1 MTSYDIYLIAPQLA
15 MAGIGL
21 IVIVFDLFFRRSKLL
36 PVIAFVGLLVP
47 IGLTLIQ
54 LKDLTASDSSGLVI
68 QSSVFHGSLMVDQF
82 SLFFNFLIL
91 IVTGLVILS
100 SNDYLSRMD
109 RNRAEYFGLILL
121 SATGMLV
128 LVGATELI
136 TIYIA
141 LELTTLPLI
150 ALSSMLFTAKSTEAG
165 MKFLVIGALSSAV
178 MLYGMTL
185 IFGFTGSTTLS
196 GISDALA
203 LAHNSDIPFGSYA
216 VLVGM
221 LLLIVG
227 FGFKLSAVPY
237 QMWVPD
243 VYEGAPTPVV
253 TFLSVASKSAAFAL
267 VLRVL
272 CSGFIDLQLEWTI
285 LIACL
290 AAASMTVGNLAA
302 LVQNNIKRL
311 LGYSTIAHA
320 GYILV
325 GIAAIGGNSSSS
337 LFSHMGPS
345 SVLFYLVAYAAAN
358 LTAFFSIIAIGHNI
372 NSDRIDDYG
381 GMFRRSPLIALALVL
396 SLIALIGVPP
406 TGVFMAKIH
415 IFASAVDNHL
425 AWLAVIGVVN
435 SVVSVYY
442 YVRVI
447 RVMFL
452 SQTEYQP
459 KIRMSWAPSIAL
471 ASTSFMTLLIGVL
484 PGFILNIAE
493 DTVKV
498 LPNIGYW

>member
-15 MAGIGL
+15 TAAIALM
-21 IVIVFDLFFRRSKLL
+21 VIIFDLFFKKNKLL
-36 PVIAFVGLLVP
+36 PVIAFVGLSIPTAFCLMQ
-47 IGLTLIQ
+47 LNDLIV
-54 LKDLTASDSSGLVI
+54 SDSSGLVPR
-68 QSSVFHGSLMVDQF
+68 SSVFYGSLMVDQF
-82 SLFFNFLIL
+82 SLFFNFVVL

-100 SNDYLSRMD
+100 SNDYLSRMY
-109 RNRAEYFGLILL
+109 NHRAEYFGLMLL
-121 SATGMLV
+121 SATGMLL

-141 LELTTLPLI
+141 LELTTLPLV
-150 ALSSMLFTAKSTEAG
+150 ALAAMLLTAKSTEAG

-196 GISDALA
+196 GISEALSVSHYA
-203 LAHNSDIPFGSYA
+203 DIPFGSYA

-221 LLLIVG
+221 LLLVVG

-243 VYEGAPTPVV
+243 VYEGAPTPAVA
-253 TFLSVASKSAAFAL
+253 FLSVASKAAAFAL
-267 VLRVL
+267 VLRVV
-272 CSGFIDLQLEWTI
+272 CSGFIEVQLEWTI

-290 AAASMTVGNLAA
+290 AAASMTIGNLAA

-320 GYILV
+320 GYILI
-325 GIAAIGGNSSSS
+325 GIAAIGGNSSES

-358 LTAFFSIIAIGHNI
+358 LTALFSIIAIGHNI
-372 NSDRIDDYG
+372 NSDQIDDYS

-406 TGVFMAKIH
+406 TGIFMAKIH
-415 IFASAVDNHL
+415 IFASAIDNHL
-425 AWLAVIGVVN
+425 TWLAVVGVVN
-435 SVVSVYY
+435 SVISVYY

-452 SQTEYQP
+452 SQTEDQS
-459 KIRMSWAPSIAL
+459 KIRMSWAPCIAL
-471 ASTSFMTLLIGVL
+471 ISTSLMTLLIGIL
-484 PGFILNIAE
+484 PGVILNLAE
-493 DTVKV
+493 DAVKV